1 MKQNKCPICGC
12 LLDESNDLRCLR
24 FPICIYQQVTDKTLG
39 NYIMYDLETTGL
51 TNKDHFIEIGAIYVE
66 DNTIVDSFS
75 ALCNPGIFITQRI
88 VEITGITN
96 KMLSD
101 KPPEYDVVK
110 QFVEWCNSKETSL
123 AVGQNINSFD
133 NRMLKVATKR
143 FKLNF
148 PFERS
153 LDTLKMAINMK
164 LKEKGLVASNQQ
176 SDLGKLYGIE
186 YVAHRA
192 INDVEAL
199 YQIFEHL
206 KKDYNGDLPILNIDK
221 K

>member
-24 FPICIYQQVTDKTLG
+24 FPICIYQQVTDKMLG

-51 TNKDHFIEIGAIYVE
+51 TNKDHIIEIGAIYVE

-133 NRMLKVATKR
+133 NRMLIRHIEYMIMIV
-143 FKLNF
+143 
-148 PFERS
+148 S
-153 LDTLKMAINMK
+153 IKMAINMK

>member
-39 NYIMYDLETTGL
+39 HYIMYDLETTGL
-51 TNKDHFIEIGAIYVE
+51 TNKDHIIEIGAIYVE

-153 LDTLKMAINMK
+153 LDTLKMAIT
-164 LKEKGLVASNQQ
+164 
-176 SDLGKLYGIE
+176 
-186 YVAHRA
+186 
-192 INDVEAL
+192 
-199 YQIFEHL
+199 
-206 KKDYNGDLPILNIDK
+206 
-221 K
+221 

>member
-51 TNKDHFIEIGAIYVE
+51 TNKDHIIEIGAIYVE

-199 YQIFEHL
+199 HQIFEHL

>member
-51 TNKDHFIEIGAIYVE
+51 TNKDHIIEIGAIYVE

-153 LDTLKMAINMK
+153 LDTLKMAA
-164 LKEKGLVASNQQ
+164 V
-176 SDLGKLYGIE
+176 
-186 YVAHRA
+186 
-192 INDVEAL
+192 
-199 YQIFEHL
+199 
-206 KKDYNGDLPILNIDK
+206 
-221 K
+221 